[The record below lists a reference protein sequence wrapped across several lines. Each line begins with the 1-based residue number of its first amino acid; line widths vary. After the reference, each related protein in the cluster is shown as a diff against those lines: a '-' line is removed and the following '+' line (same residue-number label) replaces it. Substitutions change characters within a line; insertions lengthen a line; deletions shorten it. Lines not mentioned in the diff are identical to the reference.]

1 MDVDDR
7 FRLVTKEP
15 TEEVITAEELRTLL
29 EAKAHPKHYI
39 GLEISG
45 VLHLGSLVLTGFKI
59 NDFIKAGIDT
69 TVFLADWH
77 TYINDK
83 LGGDWDRIKQVSEYY
98 AEAFKVFCPGVNIV
112 LGSDMYEQMG
122 EKYWERFVRFSKHM
136 TLARTMRS
144 LTIMGRS
151 EEEKNLDLAQ
161 LFYPPMQSVDI
172 KALDLDIVHAGL
184 DQRKIHMLVREIFPK
199 LKWKVPVLV
208 HHHLLPGL
216 SEPEKMAAGGNA
228 EDARIASKMSKTKPA
243 GGILVHDDEKAI
255 REKIAKAFCPVGIAE
270 GNPVLELVRH
280 VVFHEFRDFTIERPA
295 KYGGDTT
302 YSSYKEVER
311 DFVDKKIHPMDL
323 KNATANYVNKI
334 IAPIQKHFK
343 GKEPDLL

>member
-7 FRLVTKEP
+7 LELVTKEP